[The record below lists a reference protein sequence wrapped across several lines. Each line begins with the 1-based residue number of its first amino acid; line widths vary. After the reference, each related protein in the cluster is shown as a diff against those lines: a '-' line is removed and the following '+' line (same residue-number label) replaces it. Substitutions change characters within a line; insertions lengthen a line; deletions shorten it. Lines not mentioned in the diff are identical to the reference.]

1 MLDYFKIIL
10 KSYLD
15 NKKTRL
21 ANNHIAGVI
30 RNTIPN
36 QINSIVNKD
45 RRYEKY
51 IIKGSAGV
59 GKWASIPWV
68 AIFDP
73 RITTS
78 AQEGYFPVYLFKDDM
93 SGFYLSLIQGFT
105 KIVEM
110 DKTDAMEFLKQRA
123 VDFRAQIKTVPKD
136 FGESKI
142 ILASGNSAVTHLSAY
157 YTASNIISKYYSKT
171 NLPSENNFGND
182 LLELLK
188 VYELLQKKVGLKI

>member
-30 RNTIPN
+30 RNTIPKH
-36 QINSIVNKD
+36 IDLIVNKD

-105 KIVEM
+105 KIVQL
-110 DKTDAMEFLKQRA
+110 DKVDAMEFLKRRA
-123 VDFRAQIKTVPKD
+123 ADFRAQIQTVPKD
-136 FGESKI
+136 FGEGKI
-142 ILASGNSAVTHLSAY
+142 ILTSGNSAVTHLSVY
-157 YTASNIISKYYSKT
+157 YTASNIISKYYSKS
-171 NLPSENNFGND
+171 NLPSENNFNND